1 MACMLKLTIKN
12 TDKNPETYFFV
23 GEGLIFKFS
32 VISVKAIEAIT
43 KKFQTAIKVC
53 INLVTF

>member
-1 MACMLKLTIKN
+1 MLKLTIKN